1 MTKKIF
7 SVNGMKCVH
16 CKANVEN
23 SIKSI
28 NGVNDAVADI
38 EAKNV
43 TVDFDDTVVFDTDI
57 KNVVE
62 NSGRYELTL

>member
-1 MTKKIF
+1 MAKKIF

-23 SIKSI
+23 AIKCI

-38 EAKNV
+38 DAKSV

>member
-62 NSGRYELTL
+62 NSGR

>member
-1 MTKKIF
+1 MAKKIY
-7 SVNGMKCVH
+7 SVDGMKCVH

-23 SIKSI
+23 AIKSI

-43 TVDFDDTVVFDTDI
+43 TVDFYQALVCDNDI
-57 KNVVE
+57 KRAEFSKN
-62 NSGRYELTL
+62 